1 MITDYLINNRLYLKE
16 KIKIQCADLI
26 ISSDSTGYW
35 NTNHQWV
42 ELEDF
47 IELVFPTQKNSLAY
61 PLHGRMVLLNGQ
73 ETSFIYK
80 KDDKVFIYWCDVR
93 YFLEKNCLTI
103 EEVRN
108 IKLNEILY

>member
-16 KIKIQCADLI
+16 KIRIQCADLI
-26 ISSDSTGYW
+26 ISSDSTGHW
-35 NTNHQWV
+35 NNYHQWV

-47 IELVFPTQKNSLAY
+47 IELVFPTQKRS
-61 PLHGRMVLLNGQ
+61 VLLNGSGITVDGQ

-108 IKLNEILY
+108 NKLKQIID